1 MSAKEEIQ
9 ATELKLLQ
17 EYVDIIMDMLEAILK
32 DKSTS
37 YEYLTD
43 LSQRITTQ
51 LQEQYPDY
59 IFYVGK
65 RSLTHSCM
73 PMGIPMSPAKFAQLL
88 EQHSTTKKK
97 CKWCDGILD

>member
-1 MSAKEEIQ
+1 MSVAEEIQ

-32 DKSTS
+32 DEPTS
-37 YEYLTD
+37 YEYLTE

-65 RSLTHSCM
+65 RSLIHSCM
-73 PMGIPMSPAKFAQLL
+73 SMGIV
-88 EQHSTTKKK
+88 
-97 CKWCDGILD
+97 I

>member
-65 RSLTHSCM
+65 RS
-73 PMGIPMSPAKFAQLL
+73 MSPAKFAQLL
-88 EQHSTTKKK
+88 EQHSTTKKR
-97 CKWCDGILD
+97 CKWCNGILD